1 MIGLL
6 TSNFSLYYD
15 LVNVLR
21 KRNIPFVSLTFNEEI
36 PPNVGVII
44 TSEEEK
50 DNIMFDKLVACK
62 ANCNVENMIDKALLM
77 ENCEDAKIIFGID
90 PGINIG
96 IAIYGNEMLL
106 RRFVAKS
113 PDKAVD
119 FIKSFIKDVC
129 ANNIIVRI
137 GDGARLIRNRI
148 INLLRKEKVKIEVV
162 NEASIPCIDDDA
174 LAASSIAMTKGIE
187 VKENLSVEPKEGEI
201 KEMQRLSRIKSKN
214 ITISKELAKKVLMGE
229 MELEEAIE
237 RQKNKNYE

>member
-1 MIGLL
+1 
-6 TSNFSLYYD
+6 
-15 LVNVLR
+15 
-21 KRNIPFVSLTFNEEI
+21 
-36 PPNVGVII
+36 
-44 TSEEEK
+44 
-50 DNIMFDKLVACK
+50 
-62 ANCNVENMIDKALLM
+62 
-77 ENCEDAKIIFGID
+77 
-90 PGINIG
+90 
-96 IAIYGNEMLL
+96 MLL